1 MKTSLPVL
9 LAYGSKHGATREI
22 AERIGK
28 VLRDAGL
35 AVEVKAAK
43 DAGALTGYRAVVL
56 GSGLYVGAWVKD
68 AANFLKKRADE
79 LAGLPVWLFSSG
91 PTGAGDPA
99 ELLDGKVFPAKLAEA
114 RDRAQPR
121 DSVLFHG
128 AIDPVKLNFLEK
140 HAIRMV
146 DAPVG
151 DYRDWDTIEAWAR
164 GIAEELKREA

>member
-22 AERIGK
+22 AERVGK

-56 GSGLYVGAWVKD
+56 GSGLYIGAWVKD
-68 AANFLKKRADE
+68 AANLLKKRADE

-91 PTGAGDPA
+91 PPRPDPPGQRGVRVRDNPVNEAARPARTG
-99 ELLDGKVFPAKLAEA
+99 
-114 RDRAQPR
+114 
-121 DSVLFHG
+121 
-128 AIDPVKLNFLEK
+128 
-140 HAIRMV
+140 
-146 DAPVG
+146 
-151 DYRDWDTIEAWAR
+151 R
-164 GIAEELKREA
+164 G